1 MALYK
6 YVTIE
11 TLGKILGGTIRFT
24 QPGAFNDPFEMV
36 PELCVPE
43 HLSGTTVTHNF
54 SVTAPRSTPQAP
66 TRLADDLSSDEY
78 SRQIRKQLD
87 QQIGIL
93 CLSRNPSS
101 LLMWAHYAASYS
113 GAVVEFDETHEFFDG
128 IIDVLYQ
135 PTRPRVH
142 VNSYIDRTIPIA
154 DLCVKS
160 DEWSYESEVRVA
172 RGLSDCRM
180 VSNDQ
185 PYPIFVMD
193 LPQECISAIVLGERT
208 PIKSQKAVYAA
219 IYDTIIPLSLAAIP
233 NWGYEFRTSP
243 IKLNKPFSELSPI
256 MDARTAHIFDDFPG
270 HTGEIARWMI
280 ENHRLHDTLNETL

>member
-11 TLGKILGGTIRFT
+11 ALWKIIGGTIRFT

-36 PELCVPE
+36 PELCVPKD
-43 HLSGTTVTHNF
+43 LAGTTVTHNF

-66 TRLADDLSSDEY
+66 AGLADDLSSDEY
-78 SRQIRKQLD
+78 SRQIR
-87 QQIGIL
+87 
-93 CLSRNPSS
+93 
-101 LLMWAHYAASYS
+101 
-113 GAVVEFDETHEFFDG
+113 FFDG
-128 IIDVLYQ
+128 SIDVLYQ

-142 VNSYIDRTIPIA
+142 VSSYIDRTIPIA

-208 PIKSQKAVYAA
+208 PVKYQEAVCAA
-219 IYDTIIPLSLAAIP
+219 IRHE
-233 NWGYEFRTSP
+233 NSP
-243 IKLNKPFSELSPI
+243 ITRCNIQLELRVS
-256 MDARTAHIFDDFPG
+256 DQSYQAQ
-270 HTGEIARWMI
+270 
-280 ENHRLHDTLNETL
+280 